1 MCMLHS
7 LRRKSHGLRAVRS
20 STSCGSWKSR
30 HTLCAVCQSMED
42 CRYLSWDP
50 WFTPEHRDL
59 LEPVMCFFPLKCVF
73 RSTTRSPGPPDESAD
88 KLHAHASNGHRVLR
102 VQQHCD
108 AHRHY
113 CAFCSPGLGSTP
125 GPCLRRPRRRW
136 FFYRA
141 PCLGSRAR
149 RANRSAR
156 PVRASTAQIARST

>member
-1 MCMLHS
+1 MRVLEVQTHALCGLPKHGGLQVS
-7 LRRKSHGLRAVRS
+7 LV
-20 STSCGSWKSR
+20 GSVVHAGAPR
-30 HTLCAVCQSMED
+30 LIGT
-42 CRYLSWDP
+42 
-50 WFTPEHRDL
+50 RD
-59 LEPVMCFFPLKCVF
+59 VFFPLKCVF